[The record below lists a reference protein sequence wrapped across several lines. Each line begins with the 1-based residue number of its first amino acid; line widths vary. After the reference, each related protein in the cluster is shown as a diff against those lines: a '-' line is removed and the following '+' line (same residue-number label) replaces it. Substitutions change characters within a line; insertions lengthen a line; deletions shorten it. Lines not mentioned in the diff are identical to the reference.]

1 MLWESGKFLKAVVG
15 AGAGDASAT
24 RFGGGTGPLREGRT
38 IPRPICVHRPRAH
51 DPAGGAASRW
61 LLRAHR
67 NTRADQSPHQV
78 SALILCIVYGAEQA
92 KIPSKLELGHCTRVA
107 VIGAHNHTDI
117 HIMSPSRST
126 SLTTRSVPQ
135 TLCSCHH
142 HCCCYCRLVCDVVDD
157 ACKLPAL
164 ISADRCSNCE
174 MHSLCCR
181 KWYV

>member
-1 MLWESGKFLKAVVG
+1 MLWESGKLLKAVVG

-38 IPRPICVHRPRAH
+38 IPRPVCFHRPRAH
-51 DPAGGAASRW
+51 DPASGAASWR

-78 SALILCIVYGAEQA
+78 TALFLCIVYGAEQA
-92 KIPSKLELGHCTRVA
+92 KIPSENELGNCTEVA
-107 VIGAHNHTDI
+107 VIGALNHTDI

-126 SLTTRSVPQ
+126 SLTTHSVPQ

-142 HCCCYCRLVCDVVDD
+142 HCCCHCRLVDDVVELHCD
-157 ACKLPAL
+157 AWKLPAL
-164 ISADRCSNCE
+164 ISASVQQ
-174 MHSLCCR
+174 L
-181 KWYV
+181 